1 MLYLITNWILELC
14 LSLLW
19 RLLIQEG
26 YQGYLDMEIPLATL
40 GLFLCCDYSTLTFGS
55 WIDGFLMKLGIQYN
69 LINTTPILGHLT
81 LSFHAMLLF
90 NMDQ

>member
-26 YQGYLDMEIPLATL
+26 PR
-40 GLFLCCDYSTLTFGS
+40 
-55 WIDGFLMKLGIQYN
+55 
-69 LINTTPILGHLT
+69 ILGHGDT
-81 LSFHAMLLF
+81 PGHTRPVPLLRLF
-90 NMDQ
+90 DLDIRVLHWRFSYEIGYTV

>member
-26 YQGYLDMEIPLATL
+26 YRGYLDMEIPLATR
-40 GLFLCCDYSTLTFGS
+40 GLFLCCDYST
-55 WIDGFLMKLGIQYN
+55 
-69 LINTTPILGHLT
+69 
-81 LSFHAMLLF
+81 
-90 NMDQ
+90 

>member
-1 MLYLITNWILELC
+1 MKSSLPSAAGTRRCSSRHMLYLITNWILELC

-26 YQGYLDMEIPLATL
+26 YQGYLDMEIPLATR

-55 WIDGFLMKLGIQYN
+55 CIDGVSYEIGY
-69 LINTTPILGHLT
+69 TV
-81 LSFHAMLLF
+81 
-90 NMDQ
+90 